1 MSDGI
6 SEEANQRRNALL
18 ERHAQKWAQTFFG
31 RRFVEAV
38 EAGKI
43 IITYETPFEMLRS
56 LVQERSESALK
67 QAVDEKPLEFDWD
80 LMSDDGFAIAQAG
93 YCELSVSPAYSGKEG
108 EWVAVL
114 GLQADPH
121 CDAIELA
128 VCCFEFTSELDARRR
143 AEALPH
149 KEVNAQLDAWLQH
162 KVGDALL
169 RERSE
174 LMAEI
179 DERQQSHPSDEV
191 RAALLSLHARL
202 KARVTGNERELPVI
216 ERAVARGFDKAK
228 ESAAQI
234 ADRMFEQAQEQE
246 DDAYTNGVKDCAG
259 TIANS
264 IRTKLSPKDAEP
276 REVQRFSTVYIP
288 HADKSGT
295 EK

>member
-6 SEEANQRRNALL
+6 SEEANQRRNALID
-18 ERHAQKWAQTFFG
+18 RHARKWAQAFFG
-31 RRFVEAV
+31 QHFIEAV
-38 EAGKI
+38 DAGKI
-43 IITYETPFEMLRS
+43 ILNHESPFEMLRF
-56 LVQERSESALK
+56 LVQERSGSPPRE
-67 QAVDEKPLEFDWD
+67 AVDEKALEFKWD
-80 LMSDDGFAIAQAG
+80 SMSDDGFAIAQAG
-93 YCELSVSPAYSGKEG
+93 HCELSVSPAYSGKDG

-149 KEVNAQLDAWLQH
+149 KDVNAQLDAWLQR

-179 DERQQSHPSDEV
+179 DGV
-191 RAALLSLHARL
+191 RSMLLSLDARL
-202 KARVTGNERELPVI
+202 KARATGNERELPVI

-228 ESAAQI
+228 ERAAQI

-288 HADKSGT
+288 YDGKSGT